1 MSNTSSS
8 GLDGEV
14 YEVIPLNPLMQPV
27 NADLVLP
34 VYVIISSS
42 IFKRPYES
50 GNPSV
55 PVGNL
60 PRSILIV
67 LSYALITVPNPT
79 CDVRLVVSSIFT
91 YLSIF

>member
-1 MSNTSSS
+1 M
-8 GLDGEV
+8 
-14 YEVIPLNPLMQPV
+14 
-27 NADLVLP
+27 
-34 VYVIISSS
+34 IISSS

-79 CDVRLVVSSIFT
+79 CVVRLVVSSIFT